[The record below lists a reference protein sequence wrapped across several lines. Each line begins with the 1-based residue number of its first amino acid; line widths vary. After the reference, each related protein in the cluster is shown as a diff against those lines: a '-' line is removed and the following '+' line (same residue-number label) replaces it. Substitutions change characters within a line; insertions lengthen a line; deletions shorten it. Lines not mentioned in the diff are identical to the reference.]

1 MMTANE
7 RRLEILNSLSVRRQD
22 TISNLAAEFQVSNRT
37 IERDI
42 VQLSCSA
49 PIYTVQGNG
58 GGIRVAD
65 GWYANKT
72 YLNAQQ
78 EGLLVSL
85 MSGLQPEQQKIME
98 SILASFAK
106 PKIPQEQS

>member
-7 RRLEILNSLSVRRQD
+7 RRQEILNALSVRRQD

-72 YLNAQQ
+72 YLNTQQ

-85 MSGLQPEQQKIME
+85 IFGLQPEQQKIME
-98 SILASFAK
+98 SIR
-106 PKIPQEQS
+106 

>member
-7 RRLEILNSLSVRRQD
+7 RRQEILNALSVRRQD

-65 GWYANKT
+65 GLPWRRMRAGLFQKT
-72 YLNAQQ
+72 VLG
-78 EGLLVSL
+78 E
-85 MSGLQPEQQKIME
+85 
-98 SILASFAK
+98 FAGDLK
-106 PKIPQEQS
+106 PKNTR